1 MRKYRFNGVVIGVR
15 SRMAHIGN
23 YLGSFTR
30 KENDMKFVSWLVNR
44 LKEPSTYA
52 GFAGL
57 ALAFGLS
64 DAQWTAI
71 STAVAGLAGVAAVFL
86 SEAPAAPSE

>member
-1 MRKYRFNGVVIGVR
+1 MNFVHWVV
-15 SRMAHIGN
+15 S
-23 YLGSFTR
+23 
-30 KENDMKFVSWLVNR
+30 R

-64 DAQWTAI
+64 DAQWAAI
-71 STAVAGLAGVAAVFL
+71 STAVAAAAGVAAVFL
-86 SEAPAAPSE
+86 TEQKPAE

>member
-1 MRKYRFNGVVIGVR
+1 MN
-15 SRMAHIGN
+15 
-23 YLGSFTR
+23 
-30 KENDMKFVSWLVNR
+30 FVHWLLAR

-57 ALAFGLS
+57 ALALGLS
-64 DAQWTAI
+64 DVQWAAI

-86 SEAPAAPSE
+86 SEAPKA

>member
-1 MRKYRFNGVVIGVR
+1 MTVV
-15 SRMAHIGN
+15 H
-23 YLGSFTR
+23 
-30 KENDMKFVSWLVNR
+30 WLLSR

-52 GFAGL
+52 GLSAL

-64 DAQWTAI
+64 DAQWAAI

-86 SEAPAAPSE
+86 SEHKPEA

>member
-1 MRKYRFNGVVIGVR
+1 MN
-15 SRMAHIGN
+15 
-23 YLGSFTR
+23 
-30 KENDMKFVSWLVNR
+30 FVNWLLTR

-64 DAQWTAI
+64 DVQWAAI

-86 SEAPAAPSE
+86 SEAPKA

>member
-1 MRKYRFNGVVIGVR
+1 
-15 SRMAHIGN
+15 
-23 YLGSFTR
+23 
-30 KENDMKFVSWLVNR
+30 MKFVSWLVNR

-64 DAQWTAI
+64 DAKWAAV
-71 STAVAGLAGVAAVFL
+71 STAVAGLAGVVAVFL
-86 SEAPAAPSE
+86 SETPAPDA

>member
-1 MRKYRFNGVVIGVR
+1 
-15 SRMAHIGN
+15 
-23 YLGSFTR
+23 
-30 KENDMKFVSWLVNR
+30 MKIVSWLLNR

-64 DAQWTAI
+64 DTEWAAV
-71 STAVAGLAGVAAVFL
+71 STAVAALAGVAAVFL
-86 SEAPAAPSE
+86 SETPPAA

>member
-1 MRKYRFNGVVIGVR
+1 
-15 SRMAHIGN
+15 
-23 YLGSFTR
+23 
-30 KENDMKFVSWLVNR
+30 MKFVSWLLAR

-64 DAQWTAI
+64 NAEWATL
-71 STAVAGLAGVAAVFL
+71 STALASVAGVAAMFL
-86 SEAPAAPSE
+86 SDPNA

>member
-1 MRKYRFNGVVIGVR
+1 
-15 SRMAHIGN
+15 
-23 YLGSFTR
+23 
-30 KENDMKFVSWLVNR
+30 MKIVSWVVTR

-64 DAQWTAI
+64 DAEWTAI
-71 STAVAGLAGVAAVFL
+71 SAAVAALAGVAAVFL
-86 SEAPAAPSE
+86 AEKPAA

>member
-1 MRKYRFNGVVIGVR
+1 MRL
-15 SRMAHIGN
+15 RMAHIGS

-30 KENDMKFVSWLVNR
+30 KESNMKLVSWLISR

-52 GFAGL
+52 GLAGL

-71 STAVAGLAGVAAVFL
+71 SAAVAGLAGVAAVFL

>member
-1 MRKYRFNGVVIGVR
+1 MN
-15 SRMAHIGN
+15 
-23 YLGSFTR
+23 
-30 KENDMKFVSWLVNR
+30 FVSWLLNR

-64 DAQWTAI
+64 DVQWSAV
-71 STAVAGLAGVAAVFL
+71 SALVAAVAGAAAVFL
-86 SEAPAAPSE
+86 AEKPAK

>member
-1 MRKYRFNGVVIGVR
+1 MN
-15 SRMAHIGN
+15 
-23 YLGSFTR
+23 
-30 KENDMKFVSWLVNR
+30 FVHWLLTR

-64 DAQWTAI
+64 DAEWAAI
-71 STAVAGLAGVAAVFL
+71 STAGAGLAGVAAVFL
-86 SEAPAAPSE
+86 SEQKPAE

>member
-1 MRKYRFNGVVIGVR
+1 
-15 SRMAHIGN
+15 MAHIGN
-23 YLGSFTR
+23 YLGSFIL
-30 KENDMKFVSWLVNR
+30 KGNDMKFVSWLLSR

-64 DAQWTAI
+64 DAEWVAV
-71 STAVAGLAGVAAVFL
+71 STVAASLAGVIAVFL
-86 SEAPAAPSE
+86 SEKPAPDA